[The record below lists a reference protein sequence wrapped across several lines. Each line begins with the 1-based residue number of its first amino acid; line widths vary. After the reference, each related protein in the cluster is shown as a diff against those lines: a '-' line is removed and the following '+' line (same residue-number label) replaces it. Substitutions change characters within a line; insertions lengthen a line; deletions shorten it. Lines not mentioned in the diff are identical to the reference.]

1 MRDEKEWTYRKI
13 LALLVEA
20 IFSITARMLL
30 ILDKRASLSISDVDR
45 NIAVITSELQIVKRI
60 EVKPY
65 LTILESGETNRKTV
79 ENIVRTKH
87 LSLIVT

>member
-87 LSLIVT
+87 LSLVVT